1 MLKLIQDLNVRN
13 KLWLITGAVMLV
25 LLTEM
30 VISGIALKE
39 NLLEDRKLTTK
50 ELVEVASK
58 TLDYYYSEAQAGNL
72 SEAEAKTQA
81 VNVIKSMRYGKSGYF
96 WINDYDATVVMHP
109 LKPKITGKNM
119 RNSRDGDGKQHW
131 LEFINT
137 VKADGEGFVE
147 YTFLLKSK
155 NIVAPKIAYIKG
167 FKPWNWIVGT
177 GIYVNDVDEIFNNQ
191 LKTQF
196 IEISIFLVVIL
207 LINQLISNSIVGP
220 VQALS
225 EIINKV
231 CTDKILTLRTN
242 FTHRDEIG
250 KMGADLDAMLEDIDS
265 FINEIQIVSEQLFT
279 NADQLGEIS
288 TSNNHRMN
296 QQQLET
302 EQAANAMLEMTD
314 SAQDVANN
322 ADSAASV
329 TSDANT
335 KVTSSNK
342 MLQTTMH
349 TMQTIT
355 SQVGDVSSLVKRLDE
370 STDKISHVLGEI
382 RGIADQTNLLA
393 LNAAIEAAR
402 AGDMGRGFAVVADE
416 VRTLAQRTQSSTSE
430 IDEMISA
437 LQTSMS
443 ALTKA
448 MDRSVIE
455 TKQGFDQVSTVNSAL
470 SDIVQSMFNID
481 NMNIQIATAAKQQ
494 SAVSCDINENIK
506 NINSNAN
513 NVLQSAEQMLNA
525 TEQTRDAASRM
536 QTLANRYQF

>member
-109 LKPKITGKNM
+109 LKPKIIGKNM
-119 RNSRDGDGKQHW
+119 RSSRDGDGKQHW